1 MAMTPKAA
9 RINVGLTQ
17 SESAKA
23 LGINKNT
30 LAAYENG
37 KTIPKLDIAIKM
49 AELYRCTLDD
59 LIFLPEDCA

>member
-23 LGINKNT
+23 LGISKNT
-30 LAAYENG
+30 LSGYEQG
-37 KTIPKLDIAIKM
+37 KTIPKLDVAIKM
-49 AELYRCTLDD
+49 AELYRCSLDD
-59 LIFLPEDCA
+59 IIFLPEDCA

>member
-23 LGINKNT
+23 IGISKNT
-30 LAAYENG
+30 LSGYETG
-37 KTIPKLDIAIKM
+37 KTMPKLDVAIKM
-49 AELYRCTLDD
+49 AELYGCTLDD
-59 LIFLPEDCA
+59 LIFLPDDCA